1 MSGRQVRFRVLGI
14 DCAHDAARVEHDV
27 LQLSRVRSA
36 SVSAATHVLTLELD
50 EGGEADVDRVVSGLG
65 YHLEPFDNNQTP
77 ATAPAYR
84 RALIVV
90 VVLNLT
96 FGVAEM
102 AGGFVSGSQALKAD
116 ALDFIGD
123 GLITMLAVIAIGWR
137 MIWRA
142 RAAFLQGV
150 FLGLLGLSV
159 LATAAFRLVGGDPP
173 EPEIM
178 GGSAWWRFSST
189 SVRPPC
195 WSRTVRATQMCARS
209 GCSRE
214 TMRSPT
220 WRSSALLAQ
229 LRGPDRRGPISRWRW
244 RSQRCSYIPRSRLS
258 DTPRAM
264 RSISPE
270 KMSACTGYKAY
281 QYSHPDNPCGA
292 KNAVCRMML
301 PPPRAGATSN

>member
-178 GGSAWWRFSST
+178 GGLGVVALVVNIGAAAVLVPHRQGDAN
-189 SVRPPC
+189 
-195 WSRTVRATQMCARS
+195 VRAVWLF
-209 GCSRE
+209 SRND
-214 TMRSPT
+214 
-220 WRSSALLAQ
+220 ALANVAV
-229 LRGPDRRGPISRWRW
+229 I
-244 RSQRCSYIPRSRLS
+244 
-258 DTPRAM
+258 
-264 RSISPE
+264 
-270 KMSACTGYKAY
+270 
-281 QYSHPDNPCGA
+281 GA
-292 KNAVCRMML
+292 
-301 PPPRAGATSN
+301 AGAVAWTGQAWPDIAVAVAIAALFLHSAISIVRHAARDAIDQPREDERVHGI